1 MKYLC
6 VFLAA
11 FTTIV
16 TGCTSV
22 NVRPVASGEQ
32 ITDVVIRRNPKVAVD
47 DFLDVLIDGFRRHG
61 ITSKV
66 ISEDVELKDI
76 YVVNYVAYRNW
87 DMAPYLTDATIS
99 IDRNGRR
106 VAEAQYHLKLK
117 GGLALTKW
125 QGTKTKID
133 PVMDQLLT
141 GIAPATSPS
150 AVTSGSPSVAASEQN
165 DSTKTPDLYTQLV
178 KLDDLKKRGILSE
191 AEFEAQKKK
200 LLEQSK

>member
-1 MKYLC
+1 MKYPCIL
-6 VFLAA
+6 LAA
-11 FTTIV
+11 TVTILA
-16 TGCTSV
+16 GCTSV
-22 NVRPVASGEQ
+22 NVRPVTSGEQ
-32 ITDVVIRRNPKVAVD
+32 ITEVVIRRNPKVAVD

-61 ITSKV
+61 IASKI
-66 ISEDVELKDI
+66 ISEDVELKDT

-125 QGTKTKID
+125 QGTRTKID

-141 GIAPATSPS
+141 GIAPAAAPSTGTTSPS
-150 AVTSGSPSVAASEQN
+150 SAASEQ
-165 DSTKTPDLYTQLV
+165 SESAKAPDLYTQLV

-191 AEFEAQKKK
+191 AEFETQKKK